1 MSNTGDKRV
10 RLTPIL
16 NMSHYQKQVMSL
28 FFQTAILNFP
38 QRDPGSLGMR
48 VKWSKN
54 TTCVTWP
61 RQHLALTAVAT
72 APQSTQAAALLGLGH
87 GGSVFCSPLS
97 PLILRENICWLY
109 EHIVQLPSHL
119 FSCTH
124 ESMRENGELNG
135 VQFCS
140 NVFQTLPPNLC
151 TTVMALCC
159 DPRSKVEGQRPT
171 WILMSPYRVILALQ
185 PGSTSMVLWVEST
198 MQITIRVTWLI
209 MWSMPHPPVFVN
221 DDGGSLHRVSM
232 SHFFQ

>member
-1 MSNTGDKRV
+1 MH
-10 RLTPIL
+10 TPHRDYLIIIRYAT
-16 NMSHYQKQVMSL
+16 HYAWYTQPPHAANC
-28 FFQTAILNFP
+28 QTLIP
-38 QRDPGSLGMR
+38 YHEGLGMWLVYTPDTTDLR
-48 VKWSKN
+48 NLLISHQLEDVLSENESERKS

-87 GGSVFCSPLS
+87 GGSGSRRFC
-97 PLILRENICWLY
+97 ILQTSFPPHSQRKHLLVV
-109 EHIVQLPSHL
+109 EHILQVPSHL

-124 ESMRENGELNG
+124 EPMRENGELNG

-140 NVFQTLPPNLC
+140 DVLQTLPSNLC

-185 PGSTSMVLWVEST
+185 PGSTRIVLWVEST
-198 MQITIRVTWLI
+198 MQIIIRVTW
-209 MWSMPHPPVFVN
+209 
-221 DDGGSLHRVSM
+221 
-232 SHFFQ
+232 